1 MLKMFDCRKVN
12 LKVCP
17 SDNCNFSMP
26 IRNWT
31 PTVRVVMF
39 QDRNVPRSNL
49 GSNQTLILW
58 PGELPKS
65 LCSVDPSD

>member
-1 MLKMFDCRKVN
+1 MLKMFDCTKVN

-17 SDNCNFSMP
+17 NDNCNFSMP
-26 IRNWT
+26 IRNLT
-31 PTVRVVMF
+31 ATVRAVMF

-58 PGELPKS
+58 PGELHKS